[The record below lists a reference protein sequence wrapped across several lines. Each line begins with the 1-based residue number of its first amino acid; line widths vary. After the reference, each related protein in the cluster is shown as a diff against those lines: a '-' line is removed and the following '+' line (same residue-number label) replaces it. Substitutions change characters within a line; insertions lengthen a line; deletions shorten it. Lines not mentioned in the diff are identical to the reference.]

1 MSVNFPTPPKLL
13 KWSRNLDQHYHTDQ
27 QILVTAGCS
36 FTASTTQFE
45 CPASWPG
52 YVLDRCG
59 FDHCVDLSY
68 PGVGNEFIANSI
80 LNYVEELDPNMYCNI
95 LIMICWSGPSRKEEL
110 GNLKDSVQIDGVS
123 YNRTKSNQGLD
134 QAETWRSWKN
144 IIFTQNYLENKKI
157 KFGFSLY
164 CNVVE
169 PMLLPRRDLTTDF
182 ATQLTPHKNAQLK
195 NCTWIHDPKD
205 SIFEFCFL
213 NDDCLAD
220 DMFHPT
226 AKGSLMWTDQ
236 VLLPG
241 LAATNLITPK

>member
-1 MSVNFPTPPKLL
+1 MSLYFPKPPKLL
-13 KWSRNLDQHYHTDQ
+13 KWSRNLDQHYCTDQ
-27 QILVTAGCS
+27 NILITAGCS
-36 FTASTTQFE
+36 FTASTIQFE

-80 LNYVEELDPNMYCNI
+80 LNYVEDLDPNMYNDV

-110 GNLKDSVQIDGVS
+110 GNLDNVVQIDGVS
-123 YNRTKSNQGLD
+123 YKRTDQFSD

-157 KFGFSLY
+157 KFGFSWY
-164 CNVVE
+164 CNVIE
-169 PMLLPRRDLTTDF
+169 PPFLPRRDLTADF
-182 ATQLTPHKNAQLK
+182 ATQLTPHKNTQLK
-195 NCTWIHDPKD
+195 NCTWVHDPKD

-213 NDDCLAD
+213 NDDCLAE
-220 DMFHPT
+220 DMFHPN
-226 AKGSLMWTDQ
+226 AQGALLWTDQ

-241 LAATNLITPK
+241 MLSKHLITQR